1 MALKDLIVPKWKH
14 SRAEV
19 RLAAIDTICSDP
31 KILQEIAK
39 TDLSAQVRIA
49 AIKKI
54 EDEQFLRTIMQTE
67 REEQVSDVA
76 KKQWESMLKKIIS
89 SSGDHQ
95 VVVSA
100 LEQYGNEKATA
111 AYLCDHN
118 PDISVQR
125 KLIAQVKSP
134 QLLARITENECA
146 FEIAQSILSQIGEK
160 EYLERIA
167 QKASNK
173 KIRMLAQEKIDT
185 LFADPLAQERE
196 VTRKLKLCCTGMDI
210 QVSPQSYGQALEL
223 LEVSRNVWKKYD
235 PQRQHPLAQ
244 SYADAEKDLTERIRI
259 AEEQKVILEILE
271 GICRSAE
278 ELGNS
283 PDDMLE
289 ERFEQV
295 QIQWNAVDRTKIQ
308 DILTV
313 SLDDRF
319 KRACSKAASAVK
331 ALIEA
336 REQLLR
342 HQETLELACSE
353 IELYVNDST
362 ALDEKTWRRMV
373 ANWKRLDAK
382 HSADETLKK
391 RFSDAEKKYQEKIDS
406 KVQLEESEL
415 QDEIESVERIVS
427 EMESIAQSE
436 PQQIRSRYLQAIHLR
451 KEWDKPRPRARK
463 RTSELQETFMN
474 AFENF
479 MTLYH
484 ELKEQNSW
492 HQWANEHVK
501 MKIIDEI
508 AALELSLQQG
518 ESLKKI
524 ARKLS
529 LFENQWRRA
538 SGGERETKELDER
551 FSSIRDRIFSLAV
564 AKKTELLGMLKAVLA
579 RTDDS
584 NQAEEVKSIQKQWN
598 EIGYLPPE
606 AEKDLPDTFYG
617 LCNTYFEQRKEQY
630 QKYAEEVEKNI
641 KIREEICS
649 EAEKLAG
656 STDWKTGKDV
666 FTQLQKRWDESWP
679 APHKRSQE
687 LWGLFSRSRDQF
699 FEQYHAFQTENDK
712 QKEELCQQA
721 EQLLARLDVDD
732 SVLTEEE
739 LETVV
744 IESVSD
750 VENDTAP
757 GGQLESTVVE
767 SSQQSDADEVDKCSR
782 VNYGSILSAAIK
794 LQKFWKE
801 GGAGTKERSEELW
814 ERFNGTLRNVFAIID
829 EEHKKNLEPKEFL
842 VKEAESLAMSED
854 WDGTSGRFQEIRNQ
868 WKSIGQASRR
878 DEQALWKRLQ
888 AAGDT
893 FFGRRRAH
901 FDSRKNTVRKS
912 IEEKQHLIDELE
924 IMVRIAGKS
933 HLLKTSQNQPA
944 AEILKKGI
952 DLRNQLIIDGDP
964 EKTYNNI
971 KKRVFEIIDMWESGE
986 LLRGKDFYELDKRFD
1001 ELLGIL
1007 KRR

>member
-19 RLAAIDTICSDP
+19 RLAAIDTISNDP
-31 KILQEIAK
+31 KILQEIAQ

-54 EDEQFLRTIMQTE
+54 EDEQLLRTIIQTE
-67 REEQVSDVA
+67 KEEQVSDVA
-76 KKQWESMLKKIIS
+76 RKQWESMLKKIVA
-89 SSGDHQ
+89 SSGDQ
-95 VVVSA
+95 QAVISA

-125 KLIAQVKSP
+125 KLIKQVKSP

-146 FEIAQSILSQIGEK
+146 FEIAESILSQISEK

-167 QKASNK
+167 QRASNK
-173 KIRMLAQEKIDT
+173 KIRTIAQEKIKT
-185 LFADPLAQERE
+185 LFADPHAMERE

-210 QVSPQSYGQALEL
+210 QVSPQNYSQALEL
-223 LEVSRNVWKKYD
+223 LDVSRNVWNKYD

-244 SYADAEKDLTERIRI
+244 TYADAEKILTERIRI
-259 AEEQKVILEILE
+259 ADDQKVILETLE
-271 GICRSAE
+271 SICHNAE
-278 ELGNS
+278 ELGNN
-283 PDDMLE
+283 PDNTLE

-319 KRACSKAASAVK
+319 KRACSKAVSAVK
-331 ALIEA
+331 ASKEA

-342 HQETLELACSE
+342 YQEALELACSE
-353 IELYVNDST
+353 IELFVNGS
-362 ALDEKTWRRMV
+362 AEPDEKTWRRMV

-382 HSADETLKK
+382 KSVDETLKK

-406 KVQLEESEL
+406 KVQLEKSEL

-427 EMESIAQSE
+427 EMESIALSE
-436 PQQIRSRYLQAIHLR
+436 PQQIRSRYLYAIHLK
-451 KEWDKPRPRARK
+451 KEWDKPRPLARK
-463 RTSELQETFMN
+463 RTMELQETFVH
-474 AFENF
+474 AFESF

-501 MKIIDEI
+501 TKIIDEI

-518 ESLKKI
+518 ESLKRI

-551 FSSIRDRIFSLAV
+551 FTSSRDRIFSIAV
-564 AKKTELLGMLKAVLA
+564 AKKTELLETLKALLA
-579 RTDDS
+579 RTDDT
-584 NQAEEVKSIQKQWN
+584 NQAEEVKALQRQWN

-606 AEKDLPDTFYG
+606 LEKDLPDTFYG
-617 LCNTYFEQRKEQY
+617 LCNSYFEQRKEQY
-630 QKYAEEVEKNI
+630 QKYAEEVDKNI

-649 EAEKLAG
+649 EAEKLAV
-656 STDWKTGKDV
+656 STDWKTGKEA

-687 LWGLFSRSRDQF
+687 LWVLFCRSRDQF
-699 FEQYHAFQTENDK
+699 FEQYHVFQTENDK
-712 QKEELCQQA
+712 QKEELCQKA
-721 EQLLARLDVDD
+721 EQLLNRLHVDD

-739 LETVV
+739 VETVV

-750 VENDTAP
+750 VENDTAA
-757 GGQLESTVVE
+757 GVQSESAVVE
-767 SSQQSDADEVDKCSR
+767 SSQQSDADETDKWSR

-794 LQKFWKE
+794 LQKLWKE

-829 EEHKKNLEPKEFL
+829 EEHKKNLEPKELL
-842 VKEAESLAMSED
+842 VKEAESIALSED
-854 WDGTSGRFQEIRNQ
+854 WDGTSLRFQEIRNQ

-893 FFGRRRAH
+893 FFGRRRAY
-901 FDSRKNTVRKS
+901 FDSRKNIVRKS
-912 IEEKQHLIDELE
+912 IEEKQQLIDELE

-933 HLLKTSQNQPA
+933 HLLKTSQKQSA

-952 DLRNQLIIDGDP
+952 DLRSQLIVDGDP

-971 KKRVFEIIDMWESGE
+971 RKRAFEIIDIWESGE
-986 LLRGKDFYELDKRFD
+986 QLRGKDFYDLDRRFD